1 MFLFVLCDAYFD
13 LSNSISHIF
22 CIEEPKVLISG
33 NDFYASPRI
42 DQTKKR
48 MAWIEWGH
56 PNMAWDKSE
65 LWVGYFSESG

>member
-1 MFLFVLCDAYFD
+1 
-13 LSNSISHIF
+13 
-22 CIEEPKVLISG
+22 VLISG

-42 DQTKKR
+42 DQNKKR

-65 LWVGYFSESG
+65 LWVGYFSESGLVNYLLNWILEHAAFSWKTCYK